1 MNAKIE
7 IVRGDITELT
17 NEAIVNAANE
27 SLRHGGG
34 VAGAIS
40 RKGGRVIQKE
50 SNEWVKMHGKVQ
62 TGSAAITSAGNL
74 PSKFVIHAV
83 GPVMGSGDEDTKLRS
98 ATISA
103 LNVALDH
110 QIKSIAFPAISTG
123 IYGYPLDR
131 CARIMLSTVKDY
143 LLENDKLDQVTF
155 CLFDQGAFDVFT
167 QTWQDIQ
174 IQKK

>member
-7 IVRGDITELT
+7 IVRGDITEMT

-40 RKGGRVIQKE
+40 RKGGCAIQKE
-50 SNEWVKMHGKVQ
+50 STEWVKKHGKVQ

-74 PSKFVIHAV
+74 SSKYVIHTV

-103 LNVALDH
+103 LNIAIDH

-123 IYGYPLDR
+123 LYGFPIDR
-131 CARIMLSTVKDY
+131 CARIMLSTVRDF
-143 LLENDKLDQVTF
+143 LIENDNLNRITF
-155 CLFDQGAFDVFT
+155 CLFDQKALDVFT
-167 QTWQDIQ
+167 QTWEDIQ

>member
-7 IVRGDITELT
+7 IVRGDITEMT

-40 RKGGRVIQKE
+40 RKGGRAIQME
-50 SNEWVKMHGKVQ
+50 SNEWVRTHGKVQ

-74 PSKFVIHAV
+74 PSKYVIHAV

-103 LNVALDH
+103 LNIALDH

-123 IYGYPLDR
+123 IYGYPIDR

-143 LLENDKLDQVTF
+143 LLEHDNLDRVTF
-155 CLFDQGAFDVFT
+155 CLFDQTGFDIFT
-167 QTWQDIQ
+167 QIWQDIQ
-174 IQKK
+174 TQKK

>member
-7 IVRGDITELT
+7 IVRGDITEMT

-40 RKGGRVIQKE
+40 RKGGRAIQKE
-50 SNEWVKMHGKVQ
+50 SNEWVKKHGKVQ
-62 TGSAAITSAGNL
+62 TGSAAMTSAGTL
-74 PSKFVIHAV
+74 PSKYVIHAV

-103 LNVALDH
+103 LNIALDH

-123 IYGYPLDR
+123 IYGYPIDR

-143 LLENDKLDQVTF
+143 LLEHDKLDKVTF
-155 CLFDQGAFDVFT
+155 CLFDQEGFDVFNKI
-167 QTWQDIQ
+167 WQDIQ
-174 IQKK
+174 TQKK